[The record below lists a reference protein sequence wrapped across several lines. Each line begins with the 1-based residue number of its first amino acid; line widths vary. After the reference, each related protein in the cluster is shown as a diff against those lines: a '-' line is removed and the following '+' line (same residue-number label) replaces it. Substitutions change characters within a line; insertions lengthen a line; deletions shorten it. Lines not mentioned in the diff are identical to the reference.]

1 MAELGH
7 LTKTHHPACA
17 FEGVELPANL
27 HQGIHVLLH
36 CVEELVEQLDPVSRL
51 LEKEGAEIVVNFQ
64 IFIQFKRLMSTPRVP
79 TIAPAASWTA
89 TAMVKHGSLVSS
101 ES

>member
-1 MAELGH
+1 VAELGH
-7 LTKTHHPACA
+7 LTKTHHPARA

-27 HQGIHVLLH
+27 H
-36 CVEELVEQLDPVSRL
+36 ELVEQLDPVSRL

>member
-1 MAELGH
+1 MAKLGH
-7 LTKTHHPACA
+7 LTKTHHPARA
-17 FEGVELPANL
+17 FEGVELPASL
-27 HQGIHVLLH
+27 HRRILVLAH
-36 CVEELVEQLDPVSRL
+36 RADELVEQLDPVSRL
-51 LEKEGAEIVVNFQ
+51 LEKEGAEIVVNIQ

-89 TAMVKHGSLVSS
+89 TAMVKQGSPVSS